1 VGSLF
6 SRGAL
11 RLALGK
17 HLVGAPV
24 GGVAAAGGV
33 VLVQL
38 AVADG
43 HGGVRVGV
51 AVDVEDQD
59 VAGLAA
65 VVACVQKKHAFF
77 RRFRRRDSTVYTG
90 TKRNGYKVRGSTGVA
105 KLDRASR
112 R

>member
-1 VGSLF
+1 VGSLLP
-6 SRGAL
+6 RGAL
-11 RLALGK
+11 RLALGE

-43 HGGVRVGV
+43 HGSVRVGV

-59 VAGLAA
+59 VAGLTA
-65 VVACVQKKHAFF
+65 VVACAEEKHM
-77 RRFRRRDSTVYTG
+77 RC
-90 TKRNGYKVRGSTGVA
+90 KRPGQEHIQA
-105 KLDRASR
+105 Q
-112 R
+112 